1 MLYSHGKERNH
12 SDSSPGHK
20 NYTICERYICEIYF
34 CLMLEPLESLKVI
47 KILRFLGRHKAV
59 RGWME
64 HYNAIWIFNLLELP
78 TEHLIMSSFSGR

>member
-12 SDSSPGHK
+12 SDSSPNIK
-20 NYTICERYICEIYF
+20 ATLFARYICEIYF
-34 CLMLEPLESLKVI
+34 CLMLEPLESLEVI

-78 TEHLIMSSFSGR
+78 TEHLTMSSFSGR